1 MAYLQ
6 RLSGVNI
13 RNLDAFAIE
22 FGPEQ
27 NIIYGHNAS
36 GKTSLLE
43 AIHILG
49 VAKSFRARQLKH
61 VIRHG
66 QEAMSVH
73 ARIHPHQR
81 PPLTLAVEHKKSNT
95 SLQANGIALT
105 RASELA
111 QLAPVLLVNTD
122 SHHIIVGGPAQRR
135 RMLDWGVF
143 HVEHGYG
150 AWLARYQNTLRQR
163 NFCLQ
168 NSLHGQV
175 PPHIW
180 NDELANGAVAIH
192 EGRMRYVTDWCPWI
206 SRYLEGLMGRGD
218 ITVTYDRGWAE
229 GTDYLDVLQTAAKED
244 RQLGYTRY
252 GPHRASLH
260 IMVDGVPA
268 EQCISRGQQKLLVF
282 ALAFAQAAV
291 LNAARGDRCI
301 VLIDDLAAE
310 LDMEHRRL
318 ALHMLAELGGQSLLT
333 VTEPELVK
341 ISGTPPARMFHV
353 ERGNI
358 TEVL

>member
-6 RLSGVNI
+6 RLSGVNV
-13 RNLDAFAIE
+13 RNLNPFAID

-27 NIIYGHNAS
+27 NIIFGHNAS

-43 AIHILG
+43 AVHILG
-49 VAKSFRARQLKH
+49 VAKSFRARQLRH
-61 VIRHG
+61 VIQHG
-66 QEAMSVH
+66 QEGLSIH

-81 PPLTLAVEHKKSNT
+81 PPVTLAVEHKKSTT
-95 SLQANGIALT
+95 SLQANGVPLT
-105 RASELA
+105 RASDLA

-143 HVEHGYG
+143 HVEHAYG
-150 AWLARYQNTLRQR
+150 ALLSRYQNTLKQR

-180 NDELANGAVAIH
+180 NDELASSATAIH
-192 EGRMRYVTDWCPWI
+192 QGRTRYFIEWLPWI
-206 SRYLEGLMGRGD
+206 TRYLEGLLGRQD
-218 ITVTYDRGWAE
+218 IAITYDRGWAA
-229 GTDYLDVLQTAAKED
+229 GADYLDVLQTAAKED

-252 GPHRASLH
+252 GPHRATLQ
-260 IMVDGVPA
+260 ILVDGVPA

-310 LDMEHRRL
+310 LDIEHRRL
-318 ALHMLAELGGQSLLT
+318 TLHMLAELGGQSLLT
-333 VTEPELVK
+333 VTEPELLK
-341 ISGTPPARMFHV
+341 TGDAPPVRMFHV
-353 ERGNI
+353 EHGNVA
-358 TEVL
+358 EVL

>member
-6 RLSGVNI
+6 RLAGFNV
-13 RNLDAFAIE
+13 RNLDSFAIE
-22 FGPEQ
+22 FGPGQ
-27 NIIYGHNAS
+27 NIIFGRNAS
-36 GKTSLLE
+36 GKTTLLE
-43 AIHILG
+43 AVHILG
-49 VAKSFRARQLKH
+49 MAKSFRARQLRQ

-66 QEAMSVH
+66 QEALGIH
-73 ARIHPHQR
+73 ALIHPYQR
-81 PPLTLAVEHKKSNT
+81 PPLNLTVEHNRSKISM
-95 SLQANGIALT
+95 QANGVALT

-122 SHHIIVGGPAQRR
+122 SHHLIVGGPAQRR

-150 AWLARYQNTLRQR
+150 TLLSRYQNTLKQR

-180 NDELANGAVAIH
+180 NAELAGAAVAIDA
-192 EGRMRYVTDWCPWI
+192 RRVRYFTTWQPWI
-206 SRYLEGLMGRGD
+206 TRYLEGLLKRRD
-218 ITVTYDRGWAE
+218 IAVTYDRGWTV
-229 GTDYLDVLQTAAKED
+229 GGDYLDVLQTAAKED

-252 GPHRASLH
+252 GPHRATLH
-260 IMVDGVPA
+260 IVVDGVPA

-291 LNAARGDRCI
+291 LNAARGDHCI
-301 VLIDDLAAE
+301 MLIDDLAAE
-310 LDMEHRRL
+310 LDSEHRHL
-318 ALHMLAELGGQSLLT
+318 AQCMLSELGGQSLLT
-333 VTEPELVK
+333 VTEPDLLK
-341 ISGTPPARMFHV
+341 TGDTPPAKMFHV
-353 ERGNI
+353 EHGNV

>member
-6 RLSGVNI
+6 RLSGVNV
-13 RNLDAFAIE
+13 RNLNPFAID

-27 NIIYGHNAS
+27 NIIFGHNAS

-43 AIHILG
+43 AVHILG
-49 VAKSFRARQLKH
+49 VAKSFRARQLRH
-61 VIRHG
+61 VIQHG
-66 QEAMSVH
+66 QEGLSIH

-81 PPLTLAVEHKKSNT
+81 PPVTLAVEHKKSTT
-95 SLQANGIALT
+95 SLQANGVPLT
-105 RASELA
+105 RASDLA

-143 HVEHGYG
+143 HVEHAYG
-150 AWLARYQNTLRQR
+150 ALLSRYQNTLKQR

-180 NDELANGAVAIH
+180 NDELASSATAIH
-192 EGRMRYVTDWCPWI
+192 QGRTRYFIEWLPWI
-206 SRYLEGLMGRGD
+206 TRYLEGLLGRQD
-218 ITVTYDRGWAE
+218 IAITYDRGWAA
-229 GTDYLDVLQTAAKED
+229 GADYLDVLQTAAKED

-252 GPHRASLH
+252 GPHRATLQ
-260 IMVDGVPA
+260 ILVDGVPA

-310 LDMEHRRL
+310 LDTEHRRL
-318 ALHMLAELGGQSLLT
+318 TLHMLAELGGQSLLT
-333 VTEPELVK
+333 VTEPELLK
-341 ISGTPPARMFHV
+341 TGDAPPVRMFHV
-353 ERGNI
+353 EHGNVA
-358 TEVL
+358 EVL

>member
-6 RLSGVNI
+6 RLSGVNV
-13 RNLDAFAIE
+13 RNLSPFAIDL
-22 FGPEQ
+22 GPEQ

-43 AIHILG
+43 AVHILG

-61 VIRHG
+61 VIQHG
-66 QEAMSVH
+66 QEALSVH
-73 ARIHPHQR
+73 ARIHPHLR
-81 PPLTLAVEHKKSNT
+81 PPVTLAVEHKKSNT
-95 SLQANGIALT
+95 SLQANGVALT

-150 AWLARYQNTLRQR
+150 SLLSRYQNTLKQR

-180 NDELANGAVAIH
+180 NDELANAAVAIH
-192 EGRMRYVTDWCPWI
+192 EGRGRYFTQWSPWI
-206 SRYLEGLMGRGD
+206 TRYLERLLGRRD
-218 ITVTYDRGWAE
+218 IAVTYDRGWAA
-229 GTDYLDVLQTAAKED
+229 GADYLDVLQTAAKED

-252 GPHRASLH
+252 GPHRATLH

-268 EQCISRGQQKLLVF
+268 EQCISRGQQKLMVF

-310 LDMEHRRL
+310 LDTEHRRL
-318 ALHMLAELGGQSLLT
+318 ALHTLAELGGQSLLT
-333 VTEPELVK
+333 VTEPELLK
-341 ISGTPPARMFHV
+341 TPGTPPARMFHV
-353 ERGNI
+353 EHGNI
-358 TEVL
+358 IEVL